1 MSFKKRKYVFCSF
14 QCLVKSFILFY
25 YFVTDNLHNYNA
37 KSPKP
42 LSIPQ
47 QFPLLMS
54 SLEHKAHFHVW
65 FHMFHIYYRQ
75 SQRMVHGGAQC
86 DLIRH
91 NHTVI
96 TDASQSSAHIIS
108 CTLGGLLII
117 EGTYVDCPV
126 CVSCE
131 WNHRWPPTAHTWWD
145 LDFDP
150 TPCCRTHHLFSV
162 TNNAF
167 CAKHKSYVPKLSEL
181 PHCLHR
187 HHLNSHEATQVRD
200 LKCS

>member
-1 MSFKKRKYVFCSF
+1 M
-14 QCLVKSFILFY
+14 Q
-25 YFVTDNLHNYNA
+25 NP
-37 KSPKP
+37 PKP

-96 TDASQSSAHIIS
+96 TDASRSSAHVIS
-108 CTLGGLLII
+108 CTLGCLLII

-150 TPCCRTHHLFSV
+150 TPLPAAEHIIFSV
-162 TNNAF
+162 WPITHSVQNIRAMFQNLVSCLTAYIGIILTVMKPHKWGIWNA
-167 CAKHKSYVPKLSEL
+167 
-181 PHCLHR
+181 
-187 HHLNSHEATQVRD
+187 LNRLQQKALMNSIGFPDSMLLR
-200 LKCS
+200 